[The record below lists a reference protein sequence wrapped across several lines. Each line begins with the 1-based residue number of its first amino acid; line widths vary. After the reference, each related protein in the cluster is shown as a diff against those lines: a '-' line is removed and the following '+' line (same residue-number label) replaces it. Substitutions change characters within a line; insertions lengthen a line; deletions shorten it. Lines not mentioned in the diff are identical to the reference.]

1 VADYN
6 GTFSGSY
13 EGDGSQLKN
22 IDYFT
27 LSNLPKTI
35 TNFDENSI
43 RANSAFRDLFTKNV
57 KTRLDAESVISS
69 STQLH
74 TDFDIRYG
82 NEEGDGLVSGS
93 AQIQLVVDDTYMS
106 ASLAKQGFG
115 KAGEAVPLIWKQ
127 ILNVPGGIVSSSAQS
142 IANLVGSNLV
152 VDSITANTYII
163 SSSVTHMTTS
173 FSSGSTVFGDD
184 ITDTHQIT
192 GSLSISGSIN
202 FVTIDGG
209 NF

>member
-13 EGDGSQLKN
+13 EGNGSQLTN

-43 RANSAFRDLFTKNV
+43 RANSAFRDLFTVNV

-74 TDFDIRYG
+74 TALDLRYG

-93 AQIQLVVDDTYMS
+93 NQIQLVITDDYMS
-106 ASLAKQGFG
+106 ASMASQGF
-115 KAGEAVPLIWKQ
+115 
-127 ILNVPGGIVSSSAQS
+127 
-142 IANLVGSNLV
+142 
-152 VDSITANTYII
+152 
-163 SSSVTHMTTS
+163 
-173 FSSGSTVFGDD
+173 
-184 ITDTHQIT
+184 
-192 GSLSISGSIN
+192 
-202 FVTIDGG
+202 
-209 NF
+209 